1 MSQDYTENKSETFFI
16 SYSNFFSF
24 TQNDYLFLFFFK
36 IIKYDL
42 VVIENNALTFLHNY
56 VILFLLI
63 IYR

>member
-1 MSQDYTENKSETFFI
+1 MSQDYTENKSKTFFI

-36 IIKYDL
+36 IIKNDL